1 VKRLLIL
8 AFALLTLSDFV
19 QAAPPAPL
27 ATGIANPESV
37 AVLEGKIYVSSIGE
51 FNKDGDGAILVV
63 EDGKARPIATGLN
76 DPKGILAVRNSLY
89 VTDRTRVLRVDL
101 SGKVSVIADAT
112 AFPSPPLFL
121 NDIVTDERGENFY
134 VSDTGNEQHPAIYRI
149 SRGKVSL
156 VVDSQKAPMLKG
168 PNGLL
173 MESAMHLLVLDF
185 ATGELH
191 RVNVADGTTEKYAEG
206 FDGGDGLAWDLFGR
220 LYVSSWKSGKV
231 WVIPRPGQKPV
242 LIAEG
247 FQSAADICLDQ
258 GAQQILVPDMKA
270 GTITALR
277 TGVPGEQLDERPM
290 PLMAELAFPNL
301 EWTGW
306 DPAADG
312 RPTPI
317 RPIVLTYA
325 PDGSNRV
332 FVATQRGVIHVFPND
347 PQVTN
352 TKVFLDMQDKVRYSD
367 RENEE
372 GFLGMAFHPRFKENG
387 EFFVFHTVKR
397 LTNVVSRFRVSKDDP
412 NRADPESQ
420 EEILRIEHL
429 NWNHD
434 GGTIV
439 FGPDGFLYIA
449 LGDGGAADD
458 PHENG
463 QNLGVLLGKV
473 LRIDVDSRSQ
483 GRNYGIPK
491 DNPFVDQ
498 QGARPEIW
506 CYGVRNP
513 WRISFD
519 RQTGVLW
526 CGDVGQNIWEE
537 ISILRRGGN
546 FGWSRRE
553 GFHAFGPKGSGP
565 NEQFIDP
572 IWEYHHDLG
581 KSITGGAV
589 YRGKRLPQLAGHYV
603 YADYVTNKIWA
614 LKYDSSQNRVTANRP
629 IIDPNVPIMSFGED
643 QDGELYF
650 MTYSPTGKGVYRFVE
665 TPLP

>member
-1 VKRLLIL
+1 
-8 AFALLTLSDFV
+8 
-19 QAAPPAPL
+19 
-27 ATGIANPESV
+27 
-37 AVLEGKIYVSSIGE
+37 
-51 FNKDGDGAILVV
+51 
-63 EDGKARPIATGLN
+63 
-76 DPKGILAVRNSLY
+76 
-89 VTDRTRVLRVDL
+89 
-101 SGKVSVIADAT
+101 
-112 AFPSPPLFL
+112 
-121 NDIVTDERGENFY
+121 
-134 VSDTGNEQHPAIYRI
+134 
-149 SRGKVSL
+149 
-156 VVDSQKAPMLKG
+156 
-168 PNGLL
+168 
-173 MESAMHLLVLDF
+173 
-185 ATGELH
+185 
-191 RVNVADGTTEKYAEG
+191 
-206 FDGGDGLAWDLFGR
+206 
-220 LYVSSWKSGKV
+220 
-231 WVIPRPGQKPV
+231 
-242 LIAEG
+242 
-247 FQSAADICLDQ
+247 
-258 GAQQILVPDMKA
+258 
-270 GTITALR
+270 
-277 TGVPGEQLDERPM
+277 
-290 PLMAELAFPNL
+290 LMAELAFPNL

>member
-1 VKRLLIL
+1 VNRLLIL
-8 AFALLTLSDFV
+8 VFALLALSDFV
-19 QAAPPAPL
+19 EAAPPAPL

-51 FNKDGDGAILVV
+51 FNKDGDGAIVVV
-63 EDGKARPIATGLN
+63 EDGKVRPLATGLN

-89 VTDRTRVLRVDL
+89 VTDKTRVLRVDL

-156 VVDSQKAPMLKG
+156 VVDGQKAPMLKG

-191 RVNVADGTTEKYAEG
+191 RLNVADGTTEKYAEG

-242 LIAEG
+242 LVAEG

-258 GAQQILVPDMKA
+258 TARQILVPDMKA
-270 GTITALR
+270 GTITALP

-347 PQVTN
+347 PQATK

-397 LTNVVSRFRVSKDDP
+397 LNNVVSRYRVSKDDP

-439 FGPDGFLYIA
+439 FGPDGYLYIA

-458 PHENG
+458 PHQNG

-473 LRIDVDSRSQ
+473 LRIDVDSRSP
-483 GRNYGIPK
+483 GRNYGVPK
-491 DNPFVDQ
+491 DNPFVGQ

-546 FGWSRRE
+546 YGWSRRE

-565 NEQFIDP
+565 SEQFIDP

-581 KSITGGAV
+581 KSITGGAM

-603 YADYVTNKIWA
+603 YADYVSNKIWA
-614 LKYDSSQNRVTANRP
+614 LKYDPSQKRVTANRP
-629 IIDPNVPIMSFGED
+629 IVDPNVPIMSFGED

-665 TPLP
+665 IPPP

>member
-1 VKRLLIL
+1 LIL
-8 AFALLTLSDFV
+8 VFALLALSDFV
-19 QAAPPAPL
+19 EAAPPAPL

-51 FNKDGDGAILVV
+51 FNKDGDGAIVVV
-63 EDGKARPIATGLN
+63 EDGKVRPLATGLN

-89 VTDRTRVLRVDL
+89 VTDKTRVLRVDL

-156 VVDSQKAPMLKG
+156 VVDGQKAPMLKG

-191 RVNVADGTTEKYAEG
+191 RLNVADGTTEKYAEG

-242 LIAEG
+242 LVAEG

-258 GAQQILVPDMKA
+258 TARQILVPDMKA
-270 GTITALR
+270 GTITALP

-347 PQVTN
+347 PQATK

-397 LTNVVSRFRVSKDDP
+397 LNNVVSRYRVSKDDP

-439 FGPDGFLYIA
+439 FGPDGYLYIA

-458 PHENG
+458 PHQNG

-473 LRIDVDSRSQ
+473 LRIDVDSRSP
-483 GRNYGIPK
+483 GRNYGVPK
-491 DNPFVDQ
+491 DNPFVGQ

-546 FGWSRRE
+546 YGWSRRE

-565 NEQFIDP
+565 SEQFIDP
-572 IWEYHHDLG
+572 IWEYNHDLG
-581 KSITGGAV
+581 KSITGGAM

-603 YADYVTNKIWA
+603 YADYVSNKIWA
-614 LKYDSSQNRVTANRP
+614 LKYDPSQKRVTANRP
-629 IIDPNVPIMSFGED
+629 IVDPNVPIMSFGED

-665 TPLP
+665 IPPP

>member
-1 VKRLLIL
+1 VNRLLIL
-8 AFALLTLSDFV
+8 VFALLALSDFV
-19 QAAPPAPL
+19 EAAPPAPL

-51 FNKDGDGAILVV
+51 FNKDGDGAIVVV
-63 EDGKARPIATGLN
+63 EDGKVRPLATGLN

-89 VTDRTRVLRVDL
+89 VTDKTRVLRVDL

-156 VVDSQKAPMLKG
+156 VVDGQKAPMLKG

-191 RVNVADGTTEKYAEG
+191 RLNVADGTTEKYAEG

-242 LIAEG
+242 LVAEG

-258 GAQQILVPDMKA
+258 TARQILVPDMKA
-270 GTITALR
+270 GTITALP

-347 PQVTN
+347 PQATK

-397 LTNVVSRFRVSKDDP
+397 LNNVVSRYRVSKDDP

-439 FGPDGFLYIA
+439 FGPDGYLYIA

-458 PHENG
+458 PHQNG

-473 LRIDVDSRSQ
+473 LRIDVDSRSP
-483 GRNYGIPK
+483 GRNYGVPK
-491 DNPFVDQ
+491 DNPFVGQ

-546 FGWSRRE
+546 YGWSRRE

-565 NEQFIDP
+565 SEQFIDP

-581 KSITGGAV
+581 KSITGGAM

-603 YADYVTNKIWA
+603 YADYVSNKIWA
-614 LKYDSSQNRVTANRP
+614 LKYDPSQKRVTANRP
-629 IIDPNVPIMSFGED
+629 IVDPNVPIMSFGED

-650 MTYSPTGKGVYRFVE
+650 MTYSPTGRGVYRFVE
-665 TPLP
+665 IPPP